1 MTRKHTGNWMEPQS
15 CCSRRRTTSRS
26 MIGILNQLLLLEGE
40 KQERA
45 CIFCYSR
52 RSPCF
57 TTAPFPFYVA
67 CTLLFLFLLDF
78 FSSSVTI
85 SRERRRRRQK
95 CFPAPRLSRVPSFRA
110 AGQNARE
117 DARREDGLSSRTRR
131 KIRGRKNARRREDG
145 R

>member
-1 MTRKHTGNWMEPQS
+1 MRN
-15 CCSRRRTTSRS
+15 RS
-26 MIGILNQLLLLEGE
+26 AHVFFVTPVIRPVPVPVPVPVTVPVTVPVPFTIHVLSSLNN
-40 KQERA
+40 
-45 CIFCYSR
+45 
-52 RSPCF
+52 
-57 TTAPFPFYVA
+57 
-67 CTLLFLFLLDF
+67 LFLFLLDF

-85 SRERRRRRQK
+85 FCERRRRRRRRRRQK